1 MVNGTLHGNT
11 IHVASIEKL
20 TSIGLE
26 VGHKAPTF
34 SAISLAVNKISTPSR
49 DRRARFSS
57 SSVRPTGDLRD
68 QNDGREIRIQPEH
81 YQGQEG

>member
-1 MVNGTLHGNT
+1 MVNGTLQGNT
-11 IHVASIEKL
+11 IHVAL

-34 SAISLAVNKISTPSR
+34 FGDQFGREQNLDTLR

-68 QNDGREIRIQPEH
+68 QNDGKEIRIQPEH
-81 YQGQEG
+81 CQGQEE